1 MKKIGLYL
9 GSEPSGGGA
18 FQYGQTMLEAVAA
31 LPKKDYT
38 VSVGY
43 SSPLWAK
50 ILTEY
55 DVATSYRIA
64 LRSYEQAIALWWR
77 RLGFPTTLWRNII
90 VPLHSFTQRFICEN
104 CDLWIFPAQDIW
116 SYRVP
121 VPALTT
127 VFDLMHRY
135 EKRFSE
141 VSALGRYR
149 RREAHY
155 RDICRWSKGILVDS
169 NVGKQQL
176 IESYDV
182 QPDRIHVLPSVPPK
196 YIYSDNVPVDFNL
209 RYSLP
214 DKFIFYPAQF
224 WSHKNHSNL
233 IKAVAALKGKLP
245 DLKLLFVGS
254 KKNGYDTVVSMVS
267 DFKLYDSVLFLGYV
281 PDEDVPEIYRRARAM
296 VMPTFFGPTNIPP
309 LEAFVLGCPVAVSN
323 IYGMPE
329 QVGDAALLFDPNKVG
344 EIADA
349 IQRLWSDDV
358 LCRLLADNGRK
369 RAAVWGTKQF
379 SKKLEVILNSVLS
392 STS

>member
-9 GSEPSGGGA
+9 GSEPYSGGA

-43 SSPLWAK
+43 SSPLWGK
-50 ILTEY
+50 ILAGY
-55 DVATSYRIA
+55 DVAASYRIP
-64 LRSYEQAIALWWR
+64 LRSYEEAIALWWR
-77 RLGFPTTLWRNII
+77 RLGFPTTVWRKII
-90 VPLHSFTQRFICEN
+90 VPLHPFSQRIMREN
-104 CDLWIFPAQDIW
+104 CNLWIFPAQDIW
-116 SYRVP
+116 AYRVP

-141 VSALGRYR
+141 VSARGRYR

-182 QPDRIHVLPSVPPK
+182 QPDRVHVLPSVPPK
-196 YIYSDNVPVDFNL
+196 YIYSNDVPVDFDV

-214 DKFIFYPAQF
+214 AKFIFYPAQF

-233 IKAVAALKGKLP
+233 IEAVAVLKGRLP
-245 DLKLLFVGS
+245 DLKLVFVGS
-254 KKNGYDTVVSMVS
+254 EKNGYDTVVKIVRDSGL
-267 DFKLYDSVLFLGYV
+267 DDSVLFLGYV
-281 PDEDVPEIYRRARAM
+281 PDEDMAEFYRRARAL

-329 QVGDAALLFDPNKVG
+329 QAGDAALLFDPNRVE

-349 IQRLWSDDV
+349 IHRLWSDDS

-369 RAAVWGTKQF
+369 RAAAWGSKQF
-379 SKKLEVILNSVLS
+379 SARLEAILDSVLNS
-392 STS
+392 TS